1 MSLLYEES
9 VLSSVSEKS
18 EVAEERP
25 RLKLE
30 MADTFLRRCPVLAFV
45 LSRVIGARSAR
56 KLKNTG
62 PIRASGLRGSRSA
75 EFQEEAS
82 GSTQPSS
89 LPPDAE
95 LPAIP
100 RPTLA
105 ETDDSDLD
113 WSFGADCAGKTPGE
127 ILSMM
132 FPQTRGVEKQHWK
145 DVKDSPE
152 NKKDL
157 DLMLACCMA
166 EIEKSQSK
174 FVFPASEC
182 FKRVAS
188 LLRKQK
194 DYARELGVVGLY
206 WQLCDSVFEEV
217 KRRDGLRAQ
226 LMAQHSALK
235 AGFKKRYDKA
245 QLLLESKKKCCI
257 NVSLV
262 MQNHLL
268 SI

>member
-1 MSLLYEES
+1 MELLAFLLA
-9 VLSSVSEKS
+9 V
-18 EVAEERP
+18 VAI
-25 RLKLE
+25 
-30 MADTFLRRCPVLAFV
+30 AFV
-45 LSRVIGARSAR
+45 LTRAIGARRAR
-56 KLKNTG
+56 KLKNTR

-75 EFQEEAS
+75 EFRAEAS
-82 GSTQPSS
+82 GSTPHSS

-95 LPAIP
+95 LPALSK
-100 RPTLA
+100 PTLA
-105 ETDDSDLD
+105 ETVDSDLD

-132 FPQTRGVEKQHWK
+132 FPQTRGVEKQDWK
-145 DVKDSPE
+145 AVKDSPG

-157 DLMLACCMA
+157 NLMLACCMA
-166 EIEKSQSK
+166 EIEKSQSR

-188 LLRKQK
+188 LLHKQK
-194 DYARELGVVGLY
+194 DYAREIGVVDLY
-206 WQLCDSVFEEV
+206 WHLCDSVFEEV

-245 QLLLESKKKCCI
+245 QLLLELKRKM
-257 NVSLV
+257 LY
-262 MQNHLL
+262 
-268 SI
+268 